1 MVYPVI
7 HVKFYLTVARGDRAL
22 WPPMVSG
29 EANAAAET
37 HVSSCRDVA
46 DVSGMSRQGGT
57 SLPSSAKLVCID
69 HVMVTNIA
77 RNY

>member
-1 MVYPVI
+1 
-7 HVKFYLTVARGDRAL
+7 
-22 WPPMVSG
+22 MVSG
-29 EANAAAET
+29 EANAAAKT

-57 SLPSSAKLVCID
+57 RLPSSAKLVCIN
-69 HVMVTNIA
+69 HVMVPNIA